1 MSKKPEQKS
10 DIAITVKN
18 VSKQFS
24 IPHEKISS
32 LKIAF
37 INLFKKNKS
46 ETFYALKDISFE
58 VKKGEFF
65 GILGRNGSGKSTLLK
80 ILAHVYTAGKGHIKI
95 DGLISPFLEL
105 GIGFNPEL
113 SGRDNIYLNATVLGL
128 TEKEIDEKFDSIV
141 SFSELERFIDQ
152 KVKNYSSGMN
162 VRLAFSVAIHAN
174 REILLM
180 DEVLAVGDSNFQSK
194 CLREFAK
201 YKEQGKTVI
210 LVTHDIGT
218 VQRYC
223 DRAMLL
229 RNGEI
234 AMIGSAEEVGNEYI
248 YQNMSDEEKRI
259 IKEQEQAKK
268 KAEKD
273 MVQAQIESEKLKGK
287 ALEEEKSRL
296 EVEKLRQAEE
306 QKRLEEERKNKV
318 AEITNVE
325 FLDKDGK
332 SKNTFETGESMDI
345 KIDFKKYKEINKK
358 INIGFSIATD
368 EGKSILRFTTDIDQF
383 VIDNKKTSVLLRL
396 NSIPLLKG
404 GYFINATLY
413 GTTNN
418 EIFDFQ
424 PKLKK
429 FEVYS
434 FGKDSLI
441 GGYFKLDHKWGINK

>member
-1 MSKKPEQKS
+1 MKKEANQNH
-10 DIAITVKN
+10 IAISVKN

-32 LKIAF
+32 IKLAF
-37 INLFKKNKS
+37 VNLFKKNSS
-46 ETFYALKDISFE
+46 EDFYALKDVSFE

-80 ILAHVYTAGKGHIKI
+80 ILAGVYTANKGHIHLN
-95 DGLISPFLEL
+95 GLVSPFLEL

-128 TEKEIDEKFDSIV
+128 TEKEIDAKFDSIV
-141 SFSELERFIDQ
+141 AFSELERFIDQ
-152 KVKNYSSGMN
+152 KIKNYSSGMQ
-162 VRLAFSVAIHAN
+162 VRLAFAVSIHAN

-229 RNGEI
+229 RNGEV
-234 AMIGSAEEVGNEYI
+234 AMIGPAEEVGNEYI

-259 IKEQEQAKK
+259 IKEQEQAKI

-273 MVQAQIESEKLKGK
+273 MVQAQIEAEKLKGK
-287 ALEEEKSRL
+287 ALEEEKARL
-296 EVEKLRQAEE
+296 EVEKQRQAEE

-318 AEITNVE
+318 AEITGVE

-332 SKNTFETGESMDI
+332 AKNTFETGGDISIRIYFNVNKSAPVLNFGLAIFSEESGYLLGI
-345 KIDFKKYKEINKK
+345 NTAIDKMPIEKY
-358 INIGFSIATD
+358 
-368 EGKSILRFTTDIDQF
+368 LRQGYFE
-383 VIDNKKTSVLLRL
+383 VCYNR
-396 NSIPLLKG
+396 IPLRGQTYYIMASIFGERGSVNYDFLSKSKIFKIFSTKENHG
-404 GYFINATLY
+404 FI
-413 GTTNN
+413 
-418 EIFDFQ
+418 E
-424 PKLKK
+424 
-429 FEVYS
+429 
-434 FGKDSLI
+434 
-441 GGYFKLDHKWGINK
+441 LDYEWR